1 MTLLLISFFAGV
13 LTVLAPCVL
22 PLLPIIVGGSVT
34 GDSNKKKAFVIT
46 ASLGV
51 SVILFTLALKAS
63 TIFIDIPPDVW
74 KYISGGILVAFGLV
88 TFFPQLWEK
97 IPGVHKLTQGSNKA
111 LASGHKRSGLLGD
124 IIIGASLGPVFSTCS
139 PTYFIVLATVLPAQ
153 PVLGFIYLLAY
164 AAGLS
169 IMLLLIAL
177 LGQKLTKKLG
187 FAADSNG
194 WFKKILA
201 IIFFLVGIAILTGF
215 DKKVETALLD
225 AGIFDVTQIE
235 QRLLEQTSP
244 EMMEPTVLE
253 ENVTMVN
260 PAPEI
265 STPNG
270 FINTDGEPITLTE
283 LEGDKVVLLDI
294 WTYSCIN
301 CQRTL
306 PYLNDWYEKYSDQ
319 GLEIIGLH
327 TPEFAFEQVEANVAK
342 AVEEFGIK
350 YPVVLDNDYS
360 TWKALGNRYWP
371 RKYLI
376 DLDGNIIYDHIG
388 EGAYEETEKEIQK
401 ALKAR
406 MERLGESGTISTTIT
421 AVEAK
426 RRAAGVES
434 PETYFGSLRNEYLR
448 NGEQSRNGEQVFPV
462 IINGVEPHRLYMQ
475 GTWDI
480 QPEYAESVE
489 LSGIT
494 YEYKAKEVYVVASSD
509 KPVTVTVIQDGVR
522 VNTVTVQEDRLYVLV
537 ENPSVGEHRLELQ
550 IDEPG
555 VKLFAFTFG

>member
-34 GDSNKKKAFVIT
+34 GESNKKKAFTIA

-51 SVILFTLALKAS
+51 SVILFTLVLKAS
-63 TIFIDIPPDVW
+63 TVFIDIPPEVW
-74 KYISGGILVAFGLV
+74 KYISGGILVAFGLI
-88 TFFPQLWEK
+88 TFFPTLWEK
-97 IPGVHKLTQGSNKA
+97 IPGIHKLTQGSNKA
-111 LASGHKRSGLLGD
+111 LASGHKRKGLLGD
-124 IIIGASLGPVFSTCS
+124 IVIGSSLGPVFSTCS

-164 AAGLS
+164 AGGLS
-169 IMLLLIAL
+169 LMLLLIAL

-194 WFKKILA
+194 WFKKALA

-215 DKKVETALLD
+215 DKKVETTLLD
-225 AGIFDVTQIE
+225 AGLFDVTQIE
-235 QRLLEQTSP
+235 QKLLEQTTP
-244 EMMEPTVLE
+244 EMMGVAVLE
-253 ENVTMVN
+253 DTTTQTN

-270 FINTDGEPITLTE
+270 FINTGGEPITLTE
-283 LEGDKVVLLDI
+283 LEGEKVVLLDI

-401 ALKAR
+401 ALKVR
-406 MERLGESGTISTTIT
+406 MERLGESGTISSETTT
-421 AVEAK
+421 VEAK
-426 RRAAGVES
+426 KRSEGVES
-434 PETYFGSLRNEYLR
+434 PETYFGALRNEYLR
-448 NGEQSRNGEQVFPV
+448 NGDKGVSGEQVFPV
-462 IINGVEPHRLYMQ
+462 VIRGIEPHRFYLQ
-475 GTWDI
+475 GTWNI

-489 LSGIT
+489 LSGVT
-494 YEYKAKEVYVVASSD
+494 YEYKAKEVYLVASSEE
-509 KPVTVTVIQDGVR
+509 PVTVTVVQDGVR
-522 VNTVTVQEDRLYVLV
+522 VNTVTVQEDKLYVLV
-537 ENPSVGEHRLELQ
+537 ENPSVGQHRLELTFS
-550 IDEPG
+550 EPG
-555 VKLFAFTFG
+555 VKIFAFTFG

>member
-1 MTLLLISFFAGV
+1 MTLLFISFFAGV

-34 GDSNKKKAFVIT
+34 GESSKKKALTIT
-46 ASLGV
+46 ASLGL
-51 SVILFTLALKAS
+51 SVILFTLTLKAS
-63 TIFIDIPPDVW
+63 TIFIDIPPNVW

-88 TFFPQLWEK
+88 TFFPTLWEK
-97 IPGVHKLTQGSNKA
+97 IPGVHKLTQRSNKA
-111 LASGHKRSGLLGD
+111 LASGHKKSGFIGD

-153 PVLGFIYLLAY
+153 PILGFIYLLAY

-194 WFKKILA
+194 WFKKGLA

-215 DKKVETALLD
+215 DKKVETAILD
-225 AGIFDVTQIE
+225 AGFFDVTQIE
-235 QRLLEQTSP
+235 QKLLEQTAP
-244 EMMEPTVLE
+244 EMTGVAVLE
-253 ENVTMVN
+253 DTTVQAN

-265 STPNG
+265 STPDA

-401 ALKAR
+401 ALQNR
-406 MERLGESGTISTTIT
+406 MERLGESGSISTDIT
-421 AVEAK
+421 EVEAK
-426 RRAAGVES
+426 RRADGVES

-448 NGEQSRNGEQVFPV
+448 NGEKNTTGEQVFPV
-462 IINGVEPHRLYMQ
+462 VIRGPEAHRLYMQ
-475 GTWDI
+475 GTWNI

-494 YEYKAKEVYVVASSD
+494 YEYKAKEVYVVASSEN
-509 KPVTVTVIQDGVR
+509 PVTVTVMQDGVR
-522 VNTVTVQEDRLYVLV
+522 VNTITVQEDRLYVLV
-537 ENPSVGEHRLELQ
+537 ENPSVGQHTLELK
-550 IDEPG
+550 ISEPG